1 MYMNFRSLQG
11 VPVSTL
17 AATFNR
23 AFSDYVVP
31 FQLTETQLQN
41 KLISDGVR
49 LDLSAGAFEQD
60 ELVGFIL
67 HGYDVVDGEPV
78 AYNAGTGVIPEKR
91 GQKLTARLYDFILPE
106 LKNAGIQSVQLEV
119 ISSNQVAFNTY
130 RKTGF
135 EVARELD
142 CYKGM
147 VTAQPQGGFE
157 IRSLETYDWPLLQSF
172 RDWQP
177 SWQNSVTAVE
187 NVRAGNISLGAWEG
201 TSLAGYLIYNPVSNR
216 VQQFAV
222 HPRFRRKGAGTQ
234 LFAHTAQ
241 LANKELVLINID
253 HTAAETA
260 GFLQALGF
268 QKYIFQF
275 EMRLAL

>member
-1 MYMNFRSLQG
+1 MYMNFRSLHD

-31 FQLTETQLQN
+31 FHLTETQLQN

-49 LDLSAGAFEQD
+49 PDLSAGAFEQD

-67 HGYDVVDGEPV
+67 HGYDVVDGAPV

-106 LKNAGIQSVQLEV
+106 LKAQQIQSVQLEV
-119 ISSNQVAFNTY
+119 ISSNRIAFDTY
-130 RKTGF
+130 RKIGF

-142 CYKGM
+142 CYKGT
-147 VTAQPQGGFE
+147 VTAQAQGRFE
-157 IRSLETYDWPLLQSF
+157 IRPLDTYDWPLLQSF
-172 RDWQP
+172 WHWQP
-177 SWQNSVTAVE
+177 SWQNSITAVE
-187 NVRAGNISLGAWEG
+187 NVRTGNISLGAWAG
-201 TSLAGYLIYNPVSNR
+201 SALAGYLIYNPVSNR
-216 VQQFAV
+216 IQQFAV
-222 HPRFRRKGAGTQ
+222 HPGFRRQGVATQ

-241 LANKELVLINID
+241 LANKELVLINVD
-253 HTAAETA
+253 HSSAETA
-260 GFLQALGF
+260 GFLRALGF
-268 QKYIFQF
+268 QQYILQF

>member
-1 MYMNFRSLQG
+1 MYMNFRSLHD

-17 AATFNR
+17 AATFNL

-49 LDLSAGAFEQD
+49 PDLSAGAFEQD

-67 HGYDVVDGEPV
+67 HGYDVVDGEAV

-91 GQKLTARLYDFILPE
+91 GQKLTARLYDFVLPE
-106 LKNAGIQSVQLEV
+106 LKNAGVQSVHLEV

-142 CYKGM
+142 CYKGT
-147 VTAQPQGGFE
+147 VTAQPQGRFE
-157 IRSLETYDWPLLQSF
+157 VRSLETYDWPLLQSF
-172 RDWQP
+172 WHWQP
-177 SWQNSVTAVE
+177 SWQNSITAVE
-187 NVRAGNISLGAWEG
+187 NVRTGNISLGAWAG
-201 TSLAGYLIYNPVSNR
+201 SALAGYLIYNPVSNR
-216 VQQFAV
+216 IQQFAV
-222 HPRFRRKGAGTQ
+222 HPGFRRQGVATQ

-241 LANKELVLINID
+241 LANKELVLINVD
-253 HTAAETA
+253 HNSAETA
-260 GFLQALGF
+260 GFLRALGF
-268 QKYIFQF
+268 QQYILQF